1 MRPYAPICML
11 AARCVFW
18 HCPRM
23 TKTPPQNAW
32 GNIVVI
38 AGQGNGARAVALSLA
53 AAHVPVAIEPQLA
66 DKAAP
71 GSDGPPDWQS
81 VLALSPAARHMLES
95 LRVWQALDRPS
106 SPICDMQVFG
116 RPSAVNNAISRSAG
130 HDAGFLSPQLGFAAP
145 GAETALGHIVSLA
158 ALGRALDM
166 AVQKQIEAGTI
177 NVLPAALADYD
188 MAEKTAE
195 LADGT
200 TIKPALLVDLYRRAP
215 PWRRRMAA
223 LNLTHDYHA
232 AALVGHLKA
241 GRPHG
246 QLAAQIFLP
255 DGPMALLPLPAH
267 DELALV
273 WSLPRARAH
282 ALAKVGADILAH
294 ELARASEG
302 RFGPLTPIGEMAVQ
316 DLHLSLAQE
325 VTGPAYLALGDA
337 AHIIHPLAGQ
347 GFNLSLRDAAALAD
361 TLYEARA
368 LGLPF
373 DDATMLAGYA
383 RDRQAD
389 AALTGAVTHSLA
401 RLFQGPLAPLG
412 RLGLGLVGRM
422 AERRPTLR
430 AAMTAQA
437 NAGVAHSVAPR
448 LMRGDAFPHGD

>member
-1 MRPYAPICML
+1 MSEKAKIK
-11 AARCVFW
+11 AAHNGVLVAG
-18 HCPRM
+18 HG
-23 TKTPPQNAW
+23 NA
-32 GNIVVI
+32 
-38 AGQGNGARAVALSLA
+38 ARAVALSLA
-53 AAHVPVAIEPQLA
+53 AARLPVMIEPQLA
-66 DKAAP
+66 EKATAKAT
-71 GSDGPPDWQS
+71 DIPDWQS
-81 VLALSPAARHMLES
+81 VLALSPAAHTMLET
-95 LRVWQALDRPS
+95 LGIWDRLDQAS

-116 RPSAVNNAISRSAG
+116 QPSAIRGSAG
-130 HDAGFLSPQLGFAAP
+130 HDTGFLSPQLGFASP

-166 AVQKQIEAGTI
+166 AVQKQIKAGAI
-177 NVLPAALADYD
+177 NVLPAALVDFDGTKKGAKKQ
-188 MAEKTAE
+188 AL

-200 TIKPALLVDLYRRAP
+200 PITIALLVDLYRQAP
-215 PWRRRMAA
+215 HWRRRLAA
-223 LNLTHDYHA
+223 QNLTHDYHA
-232 AALVGHLKA
+232 AALVGQLKA

-273 WSLPRARAH
+273 WSLPRDRAH
-282 ALAKVGADILAH
+282 ALAHLGGDILAH
-294 ELARASEG
+294 ELAQASEG
-302 RFGPLTPIGEMAVQ
+302 RFGTLHPLGRMAVQ

-325 VTGPAYLALGDA
+325 VSGPGFVVLGDA
-337 AHIIHPLAGQ
+337 AHIVHPLAGQ

-361 TLYEARA
+361 TLFEARA

-401 RLFQGPLAPLG
+401 RLFQGPVAPLG

-430 AAMTAQA
+430 AAMAAQA
-437 NAGVAHSVAPR
+437 NAGVAHSDTPR
-448 LMRGDAFPHGD
+448 LMRGAAFPHSD